1 MIELVPARE
10 AKLASPPSRY
20 LRTMRACVALALAL
34 AASPAA
40 AAAGPDISG
49 VWWATTYSPKIQLL
63 GGGDLPYTPAGKA
76 AYDKNIA
83 ALKSGETIGAAR
95 RFCVPDGVP
104 RILATPYPLEFIQP
118 PGQTTIIYE
127 MNHAIRVVAMDKP
140 LPKDEELIPYPY
152 YDGHSAGHWEGD
164 TLVIET
170 AGFNDKTFLDATGT
184 PHSDAM
190 KTVERIRKTGRRCG
204 DGPRSGHVHARL
216 ERALCLSAAQRSQ
229 ASGPRLRREASRH
242 FLSARRPRALSTKA
256 EDQRRVCAVLDQ
268 WLIARLPPQVCHST
282 LILERA

>member
-1 MIELVPARE
+1 MIELESVRE
-10 AKLASPPSRY
+10 AKLASPPSRR
-20 LRTMRACVALALAL
+20 LRTMRACAALALAL
-34 AASPAA
+34 ATSPAA
-40 AAAGPDISG
+40 AAASAGQDISG
-49 VWWATTYSPKIQLL
+49 VWWATTYSPKMQLV

-83 ALKSGETIGAAR
+83 ALKSGELIDTAR

-104 RILATPYPLEFIQP
+104 RILATPYPLEFIQT

-127 MNHAIRVVAMDKP
+127 LNHAIRVVAMDKP

-170 AGFNDKTFLDATGT
+170 AGFNDKTFLDATGA

-190 KTVERIRKTGRRCG
+190 KTVERLRKTGNQLE
-204 DGPRSGHVHARL
+204 DVVTVHDPDMFTRDW
-216 ERALCLSAAQRSQ
+216 
-229 ASGPRLRREASRH
+229 
-242 FLSARRPRALSTKA
+242 SARFVYR
-256 EDQRRVCAVLDQ
+256 QRNDLRLQDYVCGEKHRDISSV
-268 WLIARLPPQVCHST
+268 RGVKG
-282 LILERA
+282 R